1 MDWLSRLFGRN
12 VSSAQI
18 AKNRL
23 KLVLSYDRTN
33 ITPEMLTML
42 QDEIVKAIS
51 KHLEIDRD
59 GMTFETQRGDN
70 GDHLVADIPI
80 RSVHTPPPVEEPVP
94 VVPEPAIRKPP
105 PPPTYRKKHK
115 KKY

>member
-33 ITPEMLTML
+33 ITPEMLSML

-51 KHLEIDRD
+51 RHLEIDRD

-80 RSVHTPPPVEEPVP
+80 RSVHSPVAPEEPPTPAAPPVV
-94 VVPEPAIRKPP
+94 RKPP